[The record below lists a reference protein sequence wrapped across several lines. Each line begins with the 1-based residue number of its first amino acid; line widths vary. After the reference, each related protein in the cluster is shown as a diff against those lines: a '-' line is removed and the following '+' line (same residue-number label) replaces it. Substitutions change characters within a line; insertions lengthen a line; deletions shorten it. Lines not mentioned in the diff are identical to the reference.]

1 MTSLITPADRIRELR
16 ACLGQLAEPIARMLP
31 MVPQRRRPDHAEL
44 RQRMPLLGSS
54 SADLIRADR
63 ER

>member
-1 MTSLITPADRIRELR
+1 MYVM
-16 ACLGQLAEPIARMLP
+16 Q

-54 SADLIRADR
+54 SADLIRD
-63 ER
+63 ERDER